1 MVDLRSRTDVERE
14 LALTDLRAK
23 LAETA
28 EPAVRSAL
36 QAAIVQLEA
45 TTPTLPASG
54 PARAR
59 VWRALDAQGLTRPE
73 EGEGPHLTEN
83 SVRVLTHRYF
93 MKNDNF
99 EPVEDA
105 AACSVASPGPLHPRT
120 AATAHPT
127 SSWRRPRKPSTA

>member
-23 LAETA
+23 LAESA

-54 PARAR
+54 PGRAR
-59 VWRALDAQGLTRPE
+59 VCARPWTPRA
-73 EGEGPHLTEN
+73 
-83 SVRVLTHRYF
+83 
-93 MKNDNF
+93 
-99 EPVEDA
+99 
-105 AACSVASPGPLHPRT
+105 
-120 AATAHPT
+120 
-127 SSWRRPRKPSTA
+127 